1 MRKER
6 PHKFYHD
13 IVLIAVG
20 VFVATPLL
28 VTFLGG
34 FKDQGELRANPLGLP
49 SQPNFSNFGKILSE
63 PDIWIYVGNSLLVA
77 GLTVI
82 LTLIVASMAAYAF
95 AQIRFFGS
103 KMLMNY
109 VLLGMMFPFATAIL
123 PLFVRLRD
131 FGILNSY
138 TGLIL
143 PQVAFGLGFSIILMH
158 SFFKHLPPELWEA
171 AQLDGCSYAGFF
183 WKITLPLSTPIMAT
197 VGVFVLVQSWNNF
210 LLPLVVLND
219 EALYTWPLGIMQ
231 FQGEYNTEWSLIL
244 AFVTLTLIPAILF
257 FAFAQ
262 KYIVEG
268 LTGGAIKG

>member
-268 LTGGAIKG
+268 LTGGAVKG